1 MQYYIRKVLEKEQLV
16 KIDNI
21 LNECNIHNQWVDG
34 LNSGGGVKSVKN
46 NLELSCIDSLNKI
59 NDMIMS
65 SLDCDINF
73 LNFTAAKSTHLN
85 IISKTETGGYYNP
98 HIDTWSNGDYS
109 TTVFLSDPESYS
121 GGELCLLLD
130 NQEEKMIKLEKGWA
144 ITYSTGILHRVNVI
158 TRGTRYVSVF
168 WTNSL
173 LKDSF
178 HRHIYSQLGKLK
190 VLLECEVKSDPTH
203 YKTCQQIKKNPY
215 FIVDSLQHQI
225 LRKYS
230 S

>member
-1 MQYYIRKVLEKEQLV
+1 MQYYIRKVLEEEQLIE
-16 KIDNI
+16 IDGV
-21 LNECNIHNQWVDG
+21 LNECDICNQWVDG
-34 LNSGGGVKSVKN
+34 LNTGGGVKSVKN
-46 NLELSCIDSLNKI
+46 NLELSCTNSSKRI
-59 NDMIMS
+59 NDMIMN

-85 IISKTETGGYYNP
+85 IVSKTESGGYYNP
-98 HIDTWSNGDYS
+98 HIDNWKNGDFS
-109 TTVFLSDPESYS
+109 TTVFLSDPESYC

-130 NQEEKMIKLEKGWA
+130 NQEEKMIKLQKGWA
-144 ITYSTGILHRVNVI
+144 ITYSTGILHRVNTI

-173 LKDSF
+173 FKDSF
-178 HRHIYSQLGKLK
+178 HRHIYNQLGKLK
-190 VLLECEVKSDPTH
+190 IFIEQEVKSNPIH
-203 YKTCQQIKKNPY
+203 YKTCQQIEKNPY

-230 S
+230 T